1 SVPGSQREINPRI
14 RCQRTMM
21 SICVWFNMCPMCRRP
36 VTLGG
41 GKSKVNTGRVSP
53 GGGVGTEKSLSFT
66 QYSAQRVSIAPG
78 SYALGRSCA
87 IRFTGKPTYGW
98 NHVGTAA
105 LGCPAEQRSAILIK
119 GEPLILQ
126 AVGKCGQTGESHWSI
141 NQLFSGVILRLDIAR
156 YG

>member
-1 SVPGSQREINPRI
+1 MNPRM
-14 RCQRTMM
+14 RCQRTIM
-21 SICVWFNMCPMCRRP
+21 SICVWLSMCPMCRRP

-41 GKSKVNTGRVSP
+41 GNSKVNTGRVSP

-87 IRFTGKPTYGW
+87 MILTLRGIYVLLQRW
-98 NHVGTAA
+98 NYVGTAA

-119 GEPLILQ
+119 GEHLIVQ
-126 AVGKCGQTGESHWSI
+126 AVGKCGQTVRGSVW
-141 NQLFSGVILRLDIAR
+141 GR
-156 YG
+156 